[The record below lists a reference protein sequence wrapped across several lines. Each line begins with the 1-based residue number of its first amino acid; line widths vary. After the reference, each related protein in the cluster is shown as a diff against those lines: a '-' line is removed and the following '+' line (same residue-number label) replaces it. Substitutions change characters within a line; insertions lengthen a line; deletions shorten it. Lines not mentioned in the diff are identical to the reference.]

1 MTQRTILLSPK
12 PLLTPRFTIQADHFN
27 WDLAD
32 NCCQPGCEVG
42 DGTGMCNLRWLGKS
56 GQSGHQRKDG
66 RPDRERTP
74 QEDLEGEVWWDI
86 PWEWLEELGW
96 EA

>member
-56 GQSGHQRKDG
+56 GQSGHQRRDVPRARAAETNRSMYVPARAHTTLK
-66 RPDRERTP
+66 RAE
-74 QEDLEGEVWWDI
+74 Q
-86 PWEWLEELGW
+86 
-96 EA
+96 

>member
-12 PLLTPRFTIQADHFN
+12 PLLTPRFQADHFS

-42 DGTGMCNLRWLGKS
+42 DGTGMCNLRWLSKS
-56 GQSGHQRKDG
+56 GQRKHQRSNAWRSEK
-66 RPDRERTP
+66 TP

>member
-12 PLLTPRFTIQADHFN
+12 PLLTPRFQADHFN
-27 WDLAD
+27 WDISD
-32 NCCQPGCEVG
+32 NFCQPDCEG
-42 DGTGMCNLRWLGKS
+42 HDGTGMCNLRWLGKS
-56 GQSGHQRKDG
+56 GQAKHR
-66 RPDRERTP
+66 RPRVYEETP
-74 QEDLEGEVWWDI
+74 QKDLDGEVWWDI

>member
-12 PLLTPRFTIQADHFN
+12 PLLTPRFQADHFN

-56 GQSGHQRKDG
+56 GQNKHQRGG
-66 RPDRERTP
+66 RREAVREVTP